1 MKNQLH
7 SKVAEVWINNLIVPS
22 GASTERSQLRE
33 EREVTFIKVL
43 PWALIAT

>member
-22 GASTERSQLRE
+22 GAAGWEIPVERRKKAN
-33 EREVTFIKVL
+33 IH
-43 PWALIAT
+43 